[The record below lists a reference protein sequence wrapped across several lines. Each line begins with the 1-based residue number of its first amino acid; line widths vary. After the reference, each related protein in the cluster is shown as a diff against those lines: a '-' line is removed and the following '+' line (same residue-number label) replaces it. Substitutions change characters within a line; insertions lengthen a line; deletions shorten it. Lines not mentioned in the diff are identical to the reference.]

1 MIWILHNMG
10 RSVLEIFIHHQDCPI
25 IRKIHVDHIWD
36 MQSCPWCTTEH
47 FVFILPH
54 FWPHVRAHKF
64 KFPIKIMVS
73 TAQQMQRRKL
83 AVRKR
88 KRDAYN
94 LKKKQAHYISMEGS
108 KDEGTHDISAMI
120 SESVK
125 KHRYDSDNKRT
136 YYVQATK
143 KAKSNSHD
151 ELTSED
157 SCATSK
163 SMRKLTR
170 KLFHQLQYH
179 RLCGKCKDLR
189 SKHHCSLSLRQ
200 NRWSPFSPGTSLCC
214 LWQVHHWRWEGVQNL
229 CRIPSRTQE

>member
-1 MIWILHNMG
+1 
-10 RSVLEIFIHHQDCPI
+10 
-25 IRKIHVDHIWD
+25 
-36 MQSCPWCTTEH
+36 
-47 FVFILPH
+47 
-54 FWPHVRAHKF
+54 
-64 KFPIKIMVS
+64 MVS

-108 KDEGTHDISAMI
+108 KDEGSHDISAMI

-125 KHRYDSDNKRT
+125 KHRDSDNKRT

-157 SCATSK
+157 SCATSNP
-163 SMRKLTR
+163 
-170 KLFHQLQYH
+170 
-179 RLCGKCKDLR
+179 CGN
-189 SKHHCSLSLRQ
+189 SVESCSA
-200 NRWSPFSPGTSLCC
+200 NFNATGC
-214 LWQVHHWRWEGVQNL
+214 VQNAK
-229 CRIPSRTQE
+229 ISATK